1 MQEKSI
7 GFIPINKP
15 IVGEEEKRAV
25 EQVLESGFLT
35 DASYS
40 GGRWVRE
47 FEGKLKRLLRV
58 RHVLAVNSGTSAL
71 FTSLSA
77 LGVKEGDEV
86 ILPSFTFVSTAN
98 VIIALHAKP
107 IFVDIRE
114 DYNVDPAKI
123 KGAISRKT
131 KAIIPVHLYGYPAD
145 LDEIQEV
152 ARSHSV
158 AVVEDAAESIGSA
171 YKGRQTGSTSEFG
184 CFSLYAT
191 KVITSGEGGAIA
203 TNDDNLAEKVRLIR
217 NHGMVHG
224 YDSKLLGYNHRM
236 PELLA
241 AIASVQM
248 DKLERFMR
256 ARNKNARYLTERV
269 GGIRGVRFTQNSP
282 DRTHCF
288 YLYTLRLEKGREQV
302 VTSLNER
309 GIGAA
314 VYFKTPVHRTPLYEE
329 LGYSKIDLP
338 RSDDASQHVI
348 SLPVHPALTEPDLER
363 VATEFAGEI
372 SRLS

>member
-1 MQEKSI
+1 MQEKGI
-7 GFIPINKP
+7 GFIPINRP

-25 EQVLESGFLT
+25 EQVLESGYLT

-40 GGRWVRE
+40 GGKWVRE
-47 FEGKLKRLLRV
+47 FEEKLKRLLQV

-71 FTSLSA
+71 FTSVSA

-107 IFVDIRE
+107 VFVDIKE

-123 KGAISRKT
+123 KKVVSRKT

-145 LDEIQEV
+145 LDEIQEI

-158 AVVEDAAESIGSA
+158 AVVEDAAESIGAA
-171 YKGRQTGSTSEFG
+171 YRGKQTGSTSEFG

-203 TNDDNLAEKVRLIR
+203 TNDDELAEKVRLIR

-224 YDSKLLGYNHRM
+224 YDTRLLGYNHRM

-248 DKLERFMR
+248 EKLERFMS
-256 ARNKNARYLTERV
+256 ARNKNAQYLTERV
-269 GGIRGVRFTQNSP
+269 AGLRGVKFTQNSH
-282 DRTHCF
+282 DCG
-288 YLYTLRLEKGREQV
+288 LGSLQGV
-302 VTSLNER
+302 VQ
-309 GIGAA
+309 AW
-314 VYFKTPVHRTPLYEE
+314 VV
-329 LGYSKIDLP
+329 
-338 RSDDASQHVI
+338 
-348 SLPVHPALTEPDLER
+348 
-363 VATEFAGEI
+363 
-372 SRLS
+372 

>member
-15 IVGEEEKRAV
+15 IVGDEEKRAV
-25 EQVLESGFLT
+25 EQVLESGYLT

-40 GGRWVRE
+40 GGKWVRE
-47 FEGKLKRLLRV
+47 FEEKLKRLLQV

-107 IFVDIRE
+107 VFVDIKE

-123 KGAISRKT
+123 KKAVSRKT

-145 LDEIQEV
+145 LDEIQEI
-152 ARSHSV
+152 ARSHSA
-158 AVVEDAAESIGSA
+158 AVVEDAAESIGAA
-171 YKGRQTGSTSEFG
+171 YRGRQTGSTSEFG

-203 TNDDNLAEKVRLIR
+203 TNDDELAERVRLIR
-217 NHGMVHG
+217 NHG
-224 YDSKLLGYNHRM
+224 
-236 PELLA
+236 
-241 AIASVQM
+241 
-248 DKLERFMR
+248 
-256 ARNKNARYLTERV
+256 
-269 GGIRGVRFTQNSP
+269 
-282 DRTHCF
+282 
-288 YLYTLRLEKGREQV
+288 
-302 VTSLNER
+302 
-309 GIGAA
+309 
-314 VYFKTPVHRTPLYEE
+314 
-329 LGYSKIDLP
+329 
-338 RSDDASQHVI
+338 
-348 SLPVHPALTEPDLER
+348 
-363 VATEFAGEI
+363 
-372 SRLS
+372 